1 MKIVNPPSLG
11 RPVGY
16 SNGVLAPGGL
26 LCIAGQV
33 GWDERQRIV
42 SERFADQF
50 DRALENVLRVV
61 TAAGGTPDSILRLT
75 IYVIDRAEYVAARRE
90 IGERYRARMGRHYPA
105 MTLVA
110 VKELFEEGARVEI
123 EATAWI

>member
-1 MKIVNPPSLG
+1 MKIINPPALG

-26 LCIAGQV
+26 LCVAGQV
-33 GWDERQRIV
+33 AWDAEGRIV
-42 SERFADQF
+42 SGRFAAQF
-50 DRALENVLRVV
+50 DRALENVLAVV
-61 TAAGGTPDSILRLT
+61 VAAGGTPDSIVRLR
-75 IYVIDRAEYVAARRE
+75 IYVTDTAEYLTARHE

-110 VKELFEEGARVEI
+110 VSALLEEGARVEI